1 MVCWIFSYV
10 ILWQF
15 QFHTLYLLCDLF
27 CINFCKRAKG
37 LCLDLFSACD
47 CPVVLASFFE
57 KKNYLCSIVFA
68 LLLCKRSVDYIYV
81 GLCSIVLFLFSYQN
95 GTVLIRVTAQSTS
108 LFFIIVLFWVFC
120 LSMLIQSQ
128 FVNIFKIT
136 YKDFYWDFI
145 ESISWEELIP

>member
-57 KKNYLCSIVFA
+57 KKIIFAPLYLLYSFVKDQLTTFT
-68 LLLCKRSVDYIYV
+68 

-95 GTVLIRVTAQSTS
+95 CTVLIRVTAQSTS

-136 YKDFYWDFI
+136 
-145 ESISWEELIP
+145 L